1 MYTFQEKRPMDW
13 DIENI
18 SVPQLEKL
26 ARQSDSFLHFI
37 SSVSQWLGITE
48 QKDFFEHLVIVATE
62 VNFLSWK
69 EIDPK
74 LNDFTPYDKFRCAEV
89 ISKKANTTLLPFL
102 KVMKKYTDYPFKN
115 ERQSEQKSTTPV
127 KKVPKKG
134 KVQPLNQRGNSKAP
148 VNYIPK
154 IELLEKI
161 LENVDKTLP
170 VDERVRYVLNAI
182 GLKMLAVELQNNI
195 VKFVSAAIVK
205 PEINFKDILIHIDVP
220 SQDHMFIVIQLTQL
234 INSFVKKHS
243 DTSITPLI
251 FLLEVQKSIVLET
264 EIEFPK

>member
-37 SSVSQWLGITE
+37 SSVSQWLDITE

-115 ERQSEQKSTTPV
+115 ERQLEPKSTSPIKEEQPQKQKSTT
-127 KKVPKKG
+127 
-134 KVQPLNQRGNSKAP
+134 L
-148 VNYIPK
+148 PK

-182 GLKMLAVELQNNI
+182 GLNMLAVELQNNI

-205 PEINFKDILIHIDVP
+205 PEIIFNDILIDVP
-220 SQDHMFIVIQLTQL
+220 SQDHMFIVTQLTQL

-243 DTSITPLI
+243 KKNTSINPLI
-251 FLLEVQKSIVLET
+251 FLLEVQKAIVLET
-264 EIEFPK
+264 EIEFSK